1 MSKRRDPELEWGSFG
16 WQGSILVPTSG
27 HWGHAVLNVPKPPYR
42 GLPQLSLLTSDVPRF
57 PFIRVR
63 SLNEASPP
71 KSPLRPALPVARQG
85 GSHPTCSPATEG
97 QVHDSSLL
105 VPAPIVTFRHQAL
118 AKQSGRDRNGV
129 PERRR
134 DVGGLLSGLRV
145 TLGLR
150 KRLWDLM
157 GWWLPYSVDV
167 ARP

>member
-1 MSKRRDPELEWGSFG
+1 MGSFG

-42 GLPQLSLLTSDVPRF
+42 GLPHLSLLTSDVPRF

-71 KSPLRPALPVARQG
+71 KSPLRPALPMARRG

-129 PERRR
+129 PERRQ
-134 DVGGLLSGLRV
+134 DAGGAAQWAQGHPGIEEKA
-145 TLGLR
+145 LGLGG
-150 KRLWDLM
+150 M
-157 GWWLPYSVDV
+157 V
-167 ARP
+167 ATLQCGCG